1 MKKEDKT
8 FEDLI
13 ELILDQAERYLQ
25 ELGEFFPY
33 ASVLNKNNELVTLG
47 IYSDEKL
54 FNAKIAIDK
63 IQTEI
68 INKID
73 KGEIIYGAIGIDGF
87 INATNDNVV
96 LIKVTDNGVDWH
108 QKHFVYSIVDGLVQ
122 LDRIIL

>member
-1 MKKEDKT
+1 MKNKNKI

-13 ELILDQAERYLQ
+13 KLMLDQAERYLQ

-33 ASVLNKNNELVTLG
+33 GSVVNKDNELVTLG

-68 INKID
+68 INKFD
-73 KGEIIYGAIGIDGF
+73 NAEIIYGAIGIDGF
-87 INATNDNVV
+87 INATNENVV
-96 LIKVTDNGVDWH
+96 FIKVTDNGVDWH
-108 QKHFVYSIVDGLVQ
+108 QKHFVYSLDNGIVQ
-122 LDRIIL
+122 LDRFF